1 MAWPCRCRARVS
13 EILPRAPDGD
23 QARYFVPFPPIEKNE
38 IYPIAKLNKPLPDL
52 PGSSGSGTDR
62 CALGHWAKVSLDRPW
77 FKSLI

>member
-1 MAWPCRCRARVS
+1 
-13 EILPRAPDGD
+13 
-23 QARYFVPFPPIEKNE
+23 
-38 IYPIAKLNKPLPDL
+38 L